1 MSIENEIETKEK
13 VRKSAIDM
21 ATLKSELL
29 KAGKRKERRERAQS
43 TGTERKSAMDM
54 ATSAWQ
60 LDEEEQKRD
69 KKDNRMMRMLSP
81 ARPPFTQ
88 KTCSIM
94 FYIFIYNYDTAPS
107 SFPMHTRPVSRKRE
121 NVNNFFE

>member
-1 MSIENEIETKEK
+1 
-13 VRKSAIDM
+13 
-21 ATLKSELL
+21 
-29 KAGKRKERRERAQS
+29 
-43 TGTERKSAMDM
+43 M

-107 SFPMHTRPVSRKRE
+107 SFPMHTRPSPGRE
-121 NVNNFFE
+121 KMLTIFLNSFIGFLLLKA